1 MPKALVAEPS
11 LPISAA
17 LKKFLESARYE
28 VQVVHFVDEAVQA
41 VRDGEPDMVFA
52 SQSGTFDGETLCA
65 KVKGMKP
72 VLPVV
77 LIYPPDEDQPD
88 ERSSRAHADAFLTGP
103 LKRGAVVSTAG
114 TMMKLREL
122 MFVAGPLREHAQKQ
136 KQTVEQ
142 TKGLLW
148 HAKAALEQGRQRED
162 SFKAQTAQLQAE
174 IDRWKKEATQLSVM
188 VKQLQSAPSPAAA
201 PPPTGGVVNDA
212 EFFKRF
218 LTMEV
223 KRSKRYQ
230 YPVAL
235 LMVGLDR
242 MEEWLGRAS
251 SAAMQRAAIKNEAM
265 AVIGQVVRDVD
276 MVLPFADDT
285 YLVFLPHTP
294 REGSLVVAGR
304 LQQRLSKMDAFEGG
318 QCSVGVAAFEPK
330 VQTEKKVSFGELV
343 KDASA
348 SLKRAQT
355 SGGAKVEASEA
366 PVKPKRDRISIG

>member
-17 LKKFLESARYE
+17 LKKFLESARFE

-41 VRDGEPDMVFA
+41 VRDGEPDMLFA
-52 SQSGTFDGETLCA
+52 SQSGVFDGETLCV

-77 LIYPPDEDQPD
+77 LIYPPDEEQPD

-148 HAKAALEQGRQRED
+148 HAKAALEQGKQRED

-174 IDRWKKEATQLSVM
+174 IERWKKEATQLSVM
-188 VKQLQSAPSPAAA
+188 VKQLQSSPAPSAA
-201 PPPTGGVVNDA
+201 PAPGGGASDA

-242 MEEWLGRAS
+242 MEEWLGQAS
-251 SAAMQRAAIKNEAM
+251 SPAVQRAAIKNEAM
-265 AVIGQVVRDVD
+265 ASIGQIVRDVD

-294 REGSLVVAGR
+294 REGSLIVAGR
-304 LQQRLSKMDAFEGG
+304 LQQKLSKMDAFDGG
-318 QCSVGVAAFEPK
+318 HCSVGVSAFEPK
-330 VQTEKKVSFGELV
+330 VQTDKKVSFGELV
-343 KDASA
+343 KEATA
-348 SLKRAQT
+348 SLKRAQAG
-355 SGGAKVEASEA
+355 GGAKVEVNEA